1 MFTRKAFC
9 QPMKNK
15 DAPDC
20 IKAFE
25 NMISAGDVPHSLF
38 SDNDSA
44 FLSNSFFQCLIVK
57 RIAFNVNTIN
67 DHHSLGIIDSFAKK
81 LKLIIAKTMIKK

>member
-1 MFTRKAFC
+1 
-9 QPMKNK
+9 MKNK

-25 NMISAGDVPHSLF
+25 NMISSSNMPHSLF
-38 SDNDSA
+38 SDNDAS
-44 FLSNSFFQCLIVK
+44 FLSNSFSSMLDRK

-67 DHHSLGIIDSFAKK
+67 EDVGFYSRSWVITPLTG
-81 LKLIIAKTMIKK
+81 